1 MRREK
6 LCWGERTR
14 DVARA
19 RLGNVLREDRTAV
32 SARDLQ
38 LMQLDVLALS
48 DYLEMERDQA
58 HITVSATG
66 GAGRSL
72 LEFHRAD
79 SLCPKKAMKEL

>member
-1 MRREK
+1 MLGR
-6 LCWGERTR
+6 ERTR

-32 SARDLQ
+32 SARDLA
-38 LMQLDVLALS
+38 LMQLDVLAALS

-58 HITVSATG
+58 HITVSRDR

-72 LEFHRAD
+72 VEYTVPIR
-79 SLCPKKAMKEL
+79 SVRRRR